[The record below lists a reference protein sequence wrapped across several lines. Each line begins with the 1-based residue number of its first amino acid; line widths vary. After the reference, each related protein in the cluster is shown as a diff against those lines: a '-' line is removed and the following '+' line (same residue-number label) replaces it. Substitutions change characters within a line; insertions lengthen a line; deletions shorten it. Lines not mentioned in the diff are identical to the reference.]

1 MSTLNNVMSK
11 LGRFRFDPGNI
22 QRTTLDAL
30 EEAYEGTYDLTDPTN
45 PFIFLLEASAVQAA
59 AAGIQNDIALRKLYP
74 TLAET
79 EEDLYRHMAD
89 EDYIGRFALPSTATF
104 SLLFSKEEIVSQAV
118 ADGSTGLRKITIP
131 RNTVFVVSETYFGL
145 HYPIDIRVLENN
157 AVQVLYDTSEENPL
171 QTLTTNVVDSEIV
184 NISGV
189 DYLRIDAEVFQFRL
203 TPKYF
208 ATTVST
214 GLSQRYTFNG
224 QFYHARVWMGDGQGN
239 YTEIHTTHSDQVFA
253 SDTVTA
259 LLTVADQSLTVTI
272 PEIYYTNGLLQ
283 SNIRVDIYTTEG
295 DLSLILDNFPTSEY
309 AVEWR
314 DIDNIANAPWVAP
327 LSSLANI
334 SIFSEDTTRNGRGSL
349 TIDELKQRVIYNDN
363 RQDVPITDTALTTTL
378 SDLGYKVVKRLDN
391 VTDRIYQATRLLPA
405 PNLSSLTS
413 PIGALTRTM
422 QVNMQALAGLD
433 TCYDNINRLTIG
445 PDTLYRLDDGLL
457 RYLPSDEQAIYASL
471 ASDSLISAMNNNT
484 FLYTPFHYVLDTTEN
499 AFDCRPYYLDN
510 PSIVTRRFYEDNNL
524 ITQQASTYALSFE
537 RVKEGYRLLVTVDV
551 RDLGDDIDI
560 SQLVLQLGF
569 NPPGDVNLS
578 IQHGHYEGLVD
589 DRPVYSFMLTTNFD
603 VTVEDRIAM
612 TGFKQYEEDLQV
624 YYIDLVSELRLTYIL
639 TGTTPTAQ
647 EVNAF
652 SGQINVNML
661 DGNYVGLLQ
670 EGITFKFGTAMSLLR
685 SDSRSIVSSLRYETY
700 EEPVYAKYDQDVYEV
715 DEYGA
720 RTYTV
725 DDEGNVEFNLLHNK
739 GELLLKDGSP
749 IIRHQAG
756 ETKLDNNGN
765 PIIANERAINNVIT
779 LVCFDA
785 KYRFATA
792 SDVVAYR
799 DSIPDTIIEYL
810 EEDIASLDGLLLE
823 RTDISFAPRQTL
835 GDLTIT
841 VSDGIKQT
849 IPAAQS
855 FVVTYYMTADG
866 SGDSDLRNAIERQ
879 TRTLIAEALDN
890 DTVTTLGIERA
901 LLTAGGSEVVSVSID
916 GLGPD
921 NNIDAYTVLDAN
933 GVSTI
938 ANRLS
943 LSTDGTLTVVDDIT
957 INFIF
962 HQ

>member
-1 MSTLNNVMSK
+1 MSTLNDAMTK
-11 LGRFRFDPGNI
+11 LGLFRFDPGNI
-22 QRTTLDAL
+22 QRTALDAL
-30 EEAYEGTYDLTDPTN
+30 EEAYEGAYDLTDPTN

-59 AAGIQNDIALRKLYP
+59 SAGIQNDIALRKLYP
-74 TLAET
+74 TLAES

-104 SLLFSKEEIVSQAV
+104 SLLFSKEELIAQAV
-118 ADGSTGLRKITIP
+118 ATGNAGVRLITIP
-131 RNTVFVVSETYFGL
+131 RNTVFVVSETYFGI
-145 HYPIDIRVLENN
+145 HYPINIRVLEND
-157 AVQVLYDTSEENPL
+157 AIQVLYDTSLESPL
-171 QTLTTNVVDSEIV
+171 ETLATNVVDHETVTIE
-184 NISGV
+184 GF
-189 DYLRIDAEVFQFRL
+189 DYLRINVDVAQFKL

-214 GLSQRYTFNG
+214 SLTQQFTFTN
-224 QFYHARVWMGDGQGN
+224 QFYYARVWMGDGQGN

-253 SDTVTA
+253 SDSVTA
-259 LLTVADQSLTVTI
+259 LLRVADQTLTVTI

-283 SNIRVDIYTTEG
+283 SNIRVDIYTTLGEL
-295 DLSLILDNFPTSEY
+295 DLILGNYPTSEY

-314 DIDNIANAPWVAP
+314 DIDNVANAPWVAP
-327 LSSLANI
+327 LGSLSNV
-334 SIFSEDTTRNGRGSL
+334 SIFSEDTTRNGRGGL
-349 TIDELKQRVIYNDN
+349 TVDELKQRVIYNDN
-363 RQDVPITDTALTTTL
+363 RQDVPITDTALSTTL

-391 VTDRIYQATRLLPA
+391 VTDRIYQATRLLPS
-405 PNLSSLTS
+405 PNLSTLTS
-413 PIGALTRTM
+413 PIGALTRTI
-422 QVNMQALAGLD
+422 QVNMGELATLN
-433 TCYDNINRLTIG
+433 TCYDNGLRLTIG
-445 PDTLYRLDDGLL
+445 PNTLYRLEDGLL
-457 RYLPSDEQAIYASL
+457 KYLPSDEQAVYESL
-471 ASDSLISAMNNNT
+471 AADSLISAMNNNT

-524 ITQQASTYALSFE
+524 ITQQASTSALSFE
-537 RVKEGYRLLVTVDV
+537 RVESGYRLLVTVETK
-551 RDLGDDIDI
+551 DLGDDVDI
-560 SQLVLQLGF
+560 SQLIVQLGF

-578 IQHGHYEGLVD
+578 VQHGEFIGYSD
-589 DRPVYSFMLTTNFD
+589 DLPVYSFMITTNFD

-612 TGFKQYEEDLQV
+612 TGFKQYHEDLQV
-624 YYIDLVSELRLTYIL
+624 YYIDLESELTLTYIL
-639 TGTTPTAQ
+639 TDTDATTQ

-652 SGQINVNML
+652 KGQINANL
-661 DGNYVGLLQ
+661 IDGGYVGLLQ

-685 SDSRSIVSSLRYETY
+685 SDSRSIVSSLKYATY
-700 EEPVYAKYDQDVYEV
+700 DEPVYVTYADDVYET
-715 DEYGA
+715 DAYGA
-720 RTYTV
+720 RTYEV
-725 DDEGNVEFNLLHNK
+725 DDEGNVTFNKLHSK
-739 GELLLKDGSP
+739 GDLVLKDDEP
-749 IIRHQAG
+749 IVRHQAG
-756 ETKLDNNGN
+756 ETILDNNGN
-765 PIIANERAINNVIT
+765 PIIANERTINNVIT

-785 KYRFATA
+785 KYRYAT
-792 SDVVAYR
+792 SDDVVNYR
-799 DSIPDTIIEYL
+799 KSIPDTIIEYL

-841 VSDGIKQT
+841 VSDNISQT
-849 IPAAQS
+849 IPAAQA

-866 SGDSDLRNAIERQ
+866 NGDNDLRNAIERQ
-879 TRTLIAEALDN
+879 TRALIAEALDS

-957 INFIF
+957 INFIL